1 MSFLQSM
8 IKGVGAIGLTTIAGV
23 FIAPQVLYTI
33 QPGHRGL
40 IFNRFSGVTD
50 EIYAEGLHWRI
61 PLIEY
66 PRIIDVRTAPH
77 MIMTATSTKDLQ
89 QISLSLRV
97 LYRPRVEGLPTMY
110 RSLRAD
116 YAEQVLPSLGNEVL
130 KAVVAQYNADQL
142 ITQRDQISREIRET
156 LTLRCEKFNILLDD
170 LSITHLQFS
179 PDFTKAI
186 EEKQVAEQRAE
197 RAKFVVAR
205 AEQEKLALI
214 TRSEG
219 DAEAAILVSDALQKA
234 GNGYLEIRR
243 IDTAVQVASTLATST
258 NVTYLPSVASGSL
271 PPVLMLPPSRN

>member
-1 MSFLQSM
+1 MSLLQSL
-8 IKGVGAIGLTTIAGV
+8 IKGVGALGLTAVAGV
-23 FIAPQVLYTI
+23 VLAPQMLYTI

-40 IFNRFSGVTD
+40 IFNRFKGVTD
-50 EIYAEGLHWRI
+50 EVYGEGLHWRI

-97 LYRPRVEGLPTMY
+97 LYRPRIESLPQMY
-110 RSLRAD
+110 RNLRAD

-142 ITQRDQISREIRET
+142 ITQRDQISREIKET
-156 LTLRCEKFNILLDD
+156 LTQRCDKFNILLDD

-179 PDFTKAI
+179 PDFTRAI

-219 DAEAAILVSDALQKA
+219 DAEAAALVSEALQKA

-243 IDTAVQVASTLATST
+243 VDTAVQVATTLAGSS
-258 NVTYLPSVASGSL
+258 NVTYLPSVAAGSP
-271 PPVLMLPPSRN
+271 PPVLMLPQRG

>member
-1 MSFLQSM
+1 VIFYLILAYYFAHHSHIPHITLSLLIFPYLAAA
-8 IKGVGAIGLTTIAGV
+8 V
-23 FIAPQVLYTI
+23 

-214 TRSEG
+214 TRSEVCS
-219 DAEAAILVSDALQKA
+219 ITHNLR
-234 GNGYLEIRR
+234 YLRD
-243 IDTAVQVASTLATST
+243 IDVYLDTLL
-258 NVTYLPSVASGSL
+258 YLKIMFCHFP
-271 PPVLMLPPSRN
+271 